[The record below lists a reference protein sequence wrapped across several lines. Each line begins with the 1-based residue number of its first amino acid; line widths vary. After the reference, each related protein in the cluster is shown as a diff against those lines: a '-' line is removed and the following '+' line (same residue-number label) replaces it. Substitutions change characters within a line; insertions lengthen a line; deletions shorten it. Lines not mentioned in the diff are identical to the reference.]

1 MFSRR
6 EIMNIYRS
14 LMVLFVLLTLA
25 TIMMSGCKYDVAEPL
40 WDTTGFDLPGNNPVI
55 DSIDPPEGVP
65 GVNAISIIG
74 KNFHLVPDSN
84 ILLDIPKVQVI
95 SPEILEKTS
104 TSITIRR
111 PSLVT
116 DSLFVKVW
124 GDSGLVVKFGPYKID
139 PVLERNGA
147 LRDNIVLTALAV
159 DNADNLYVVY
169 GDSSTPRVFRVT
181 STNDKIL
188 VARASRLPT
197 DARFGPDGRLYLMG
211 NNRAIDVVDV
221 EAQTTTQWI
230 RLPSGRVVKCGDFG
244 PNGYFYTGGTR
255 SDLVLVAP
263 DLTVGQAG
271 YYASDEILAVRVYSG
286 YVFVASR
293 VPTSGGQPPTPASIW
308 KHQID
313 GSGNV
318 GPKELVLDMS
328 GTAFASRT
336 ITAITFDVNG
346 TMYVGTD
353 SPDPIL
359 IANPMTGTVDYFY
372 KSILPPYC
380 KNFSWGRGTYL
391 YMLSGN
397 ASPAQEWTVYRV
409 DFGTAGAHNY

>member
-1 MFSRR
+1 MKARCFLKLAALFLIISTGI
-6 EIMNIYRS
+6 IMNS
-14 LMVLFVLLTLA
+14 
-25 TIMMSGCKYDVAEPL
+25 CKYDVAEPL
-40 WDTTGFDLPGNNPVI
+40 WEKTEFNLPENNPVI
-55 DSIDPPEGVP
+55 NSINPPEGVP
-65 GVNAISIIG
+65 GANSISIIG
-74 KNFHLVPDSN
+74 KNFDLVPESN
-84 ILLDIPKVQVI
+84 ILLDIPRVVVI

-111 PSLVT
+111 PNLVT

-124 GDSGLVVKFGPYKID
+124 RDSGLVEKFGPYKID
-139 PVLERNGA
+139 PVSERNGA
-147 LRDNIVLTALAV
+147 FRDNIVLTALAV

-181 STNDKIL
+181 STSDKVL

-221 EAQTTTQWI
+221 QAGTAEQWI

-255 SDLVLVAP
+255 SDLVVVTP

-271 YYASDEILAVRVYSG
+271 FYASEEIIAVRVYGG

-293 VPTSGGQPPTPASIW
+293 VPTSGGQPPGPASIW

-313 GSGNV
+313 QSGNV
-318 GPKELVLDMS
+318 GTKELVLDLS
-328 GTAFASRT
+328 RTEFASRT
-336 ITAITFDVNG
+336 ITAMTFDVNG
-346 TMYVGTD
+346 TMYIGTD

-359 IANPMTGTVDYFY
+359 IANPTTGGVDYFY
-372 KSILPPYC
+372 KNILPPYC
-380 KNFSWGRGTYL
+380 KNFYWGRGNYL
-391 YMLSGN
+391 HMLSGN
-397 ASPAQEWTVYRV
+397 ANPAQEWTIYWVNI
-409 DFGTAGAHNY
+409 GTAGAPYY